1 MLAEVL
7 YLTEWPELAVGTFDE
22 KFLKIP
28 QEVLISEMVE
38 HQRYFP
44 VANGKGVLQNKFI
57 ITADNTPNPLIIKGN
72 EKVLSA
78 RLSDGAFLYAQD
90 LKHPLEQFN
99 KKLAV
104 MTFQK
109 ELGSMLDKVERIGKN
124 AHILNRHLK
133 LADEKKLK
141 RAALLCKA
149 DLASELVKEFPELQ
163 GIIGKYYAEAQS
175 EEREVALAI
184 EEHWFP
190 KFEGAPLPTTAVGT
204 VLSLADKI
212 DNLIS
217 YFSVGLKPTS
227 SSDPYSLRRQTIG
240 IIKMLL
246 AGKMSLNLKTLL
258 QECAPAMSHTLID
271 EILHFITQRAKML
284 FEDAGFKKD
293 EVEASLKVCT
303 DPYDQLCKVQA
314 LHTFR
319 KSTDFAKLH
328 EVYKRA
334 KGQLG
339 KPAAVPFDPA
349 LAKEPAEKAL
359 AAKLDLLQKR
369 WKETLSARNY
379 TQAFHLM
386 AELQQPLAHL
396 FDTVKILAEDLKQ
409 RANRIAL
416 LQKVFAYFE
425 ELLDFS
431 QIQEL

>member
-1 MLAEVL
+1 
-7 YLTEWPELAVGTFDE
+7 
-22 KFLKIP
+22 
-28 QEVLISEMVE
+28 
-38 HQRYFP
+38 
-44 VANGKGVLQNKFI
+44 
-57 ITADNTPNPLIIKGN
+57 NTPNSLIIQGN

-109 ELGSMLDKVERIGKN
+109 ELGSMLDKVERIKKN
-124 AHILNRHLK
+124 AQIINAHLK
-133 LADEKKLK
+133 LADDKKLS
-141 RAALLCKA
+141 RAALLCKS

-175 EEREVALAI
+175 EDREVALAI

-190 KFEGAPLPTTAVGT
+190 KFEGAPLPTTPTGI
-204 VLSLADKI
+204 VLSLADKF
-212 DNLIS
+212 DNLLS
-217 YFSVGLKPTS
+217 YYSVGLKPTS

-246 AGKMSLNLKTLL
+246 AGKMSLNLKNLL
-258 QECAPAMSHTLID
+258 QECAPKMSHALID
-271 EILHFITQRAKML
+271 EVLHFITQRAKML

-293 EVEASLKVCT
+293 EVEASLKLCI
-303 DPYDQLCKVQA
+303 DPYDQFCKVQA
-314 LHTFR
+314 LHAFR
-319 KSTDFAKLH
+319 KSTDFVKLH

-339 KPAAVPFDPA
+339 KPSAVPFDPA

-359 AAKLDLLQKR
+359 VAKLDQLQKR
-369 WKETLSARNY
+369 WKETLSARDY
-379 TQAFHLM
+379 TRAFHLM
-386 AELQQPLAHL
+386 AELQPPLAHL
-396 FDTVKILAEDLKQ
+396 FDSVKILDEDLKQ

-431 QIQEL
+431 MIQEL